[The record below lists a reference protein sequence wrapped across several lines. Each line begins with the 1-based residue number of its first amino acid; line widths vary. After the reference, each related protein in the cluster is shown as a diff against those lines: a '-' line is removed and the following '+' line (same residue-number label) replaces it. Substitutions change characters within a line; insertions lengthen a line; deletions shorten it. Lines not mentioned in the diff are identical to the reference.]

1 MAPTGI
7 GRGFAALQRQLAP
20 STNTTLGNKKDTD
33 QMQDTPK
40 HLKRLV
46 REWAAI
52 AHDRELSKALRGLQA
67 EFGRWER
74 GDITAAELNEQIHE
88 FHQGSSREIWRSYAT
103 NRLEPA
109 VAFAIATGILRKEE
123 LPAELLRHVAGLVEF
138 YETDQT
144 AQQDV

>member
-1 MAPTGI
+1 
-7 GRGFAALQRQLAP
+7 
-20 STNTTLGNKKDTD
+20 
-33 QMQDTPK
+33 MQDTPK

-52 AHDRELSKALRGLQA
+52 AHDRELAKALRGLQV

-74 GDITAAELNEQIHE
+74 GDITAAELNDQIHQ
-88 FHQGSSREIWRSYAT
+88 FHQGAAREIWKSYAT

-123 LPAELLRHVAGLVEF
+123 LQCELLQHVTGLVEF
-138 YETDQT
+138 YEAEKATSEN
-144 AQQDV
+144 A